1 MLPSSSVQSVLQ
13 HEWKLMDS
21 GIHSLRAVGKNPPN
35 KTENSHK
42 KNKTHLYKL
51 SPVCTKSDII
61 CLSRQNVNVSVFSLF
76 SSRAC
81 QVQSAPGSP
90 VSLNP
95 VTMTGRSE
103 TITNAKKIKA
113 PKRRN
118 QGFNMPEQQ
127 RHTIRKMK
135 VRLSPVCFQF
145 KFSPIRLLPVCSRRE
160 KVLEH
165 ARQICVCLCVRVQ
178 VWSHR
183 GNISTL

>member
-81 QVQSAPGSP
+81 QV
-90 VSLNP
+90 
-95 VTMTGRSE
+95 
-103 TITNAKKIKA
+103 
-113 PKRRN
+113 
-118 QGFNMPEQQ
+118 
-127 RHTIRKMK
+127 
-135 VRLSPVCFQF
+135 
-145 KFSPIRLLPVCSRRE
+145 
-160 KVLEH
+160 
-165 ARQICVCLCVRVQ
+165 
-178 VWSHR
+178 
-183 GNISTL
+183 